1 MHTETRASK
10 EAEKT
15 EQSEPETAWFR
26 FQRRARPRMML
37 FLALAAFLLYL
48 GLSPLMSMLARG
60 LIRRDELVKSDVIV
74 ALGGDVRCNRERRG
88 AELYHQGWA
97 PKIVISGVQA
107 AWGIHTA
114 DAGKR
119 YLISLGVPPEDIFM
133 IRDTLNTRTEI
144 KALKQLMTENGWK
157 TSILVTSAFHSR
169 RAMFTAERAKDEFVF
184 RSSPVPPDPPEWQP
198 DRWWSR
204 RGDLY
209 ITLREGISW
218 TNTLLNVWQ

>member
-1 MHTETRASK
+1 MNDSIVTMGAR
-10 EAEKT
+10 
-15 EQSEPETAWFR
+15 
-26 FQRRARPRMML
+26 RRAWLRRLL
-37 FLALAAFLLYL
+37 FPALPALLLYL
-48 GLSPLMSMLARG
+48 GLAPLMNRLAYG

-74 ALGGDVRCNRERRG
+74 ALGGDVRCNRERRA

-97 PKIVISGVQA
+97 PKVVNNGLQA

-119 YLISLGVPPEDIFM
+119 YLISLGVRPEDIFM

-144 KALKQLMTENGWK
+144 KALKQLMAANGWK
-157 TSILVTSAFHSR
+157 TAILVTSAFHSR

-184 RSSPVPPDPPEWQP
+184 RSSPVPPEYPEWQP

>member
-1 MHTETRASK
+1 MNDATVTSRA
-10 EAEKT
+10 
-15 EQSEPETAWFR
+15 WL
-26 FQRRARPRMML
+26 RRLL
-37 FLALAAFLLYL
+37 FAATPVLLLYL
-48 GLSPLMSMLARG
+48 GLAPLMNLLAHR
-60 LIRRDELVKSDVIV
+60 LIRRDELMKSDVIV
-74 ALGGDVRCNRERRG
+74 ALGGDARCNRERRA

-97 PKIVISGVQA
+97 PRIVNNGMQA

-119 YLISLGVPPEDIFM
+119 YLISLGVPPEDVFM
-133 IRDTLNTRTEI
+133 TRDTLNTRTEI
-144 KALKQLMTENGWK
+144 KALKTLMAENGWK
-157 TSILVTSAFHSR
+157 TAILVTSAFHSR

-184 RSSPVPPDPPEWQP
+184 RSSPVPPEHPEWQP